1 MLYSNIISTPAPPL
15 QLSDNIEYAQ
25 LILDELK
32 VNQWPVVEESA
43 FKGLLSEE
51 LVLDS
56 VGTTLIRDVV
66 AELLPYKVTTS
77 DHYLEAARLMTDRK
91 LDVIG
96 VTTPEGE
103 YLGVIHMRDMLTQLT
118 NLTGTNIPG
127 GLIVLEAD
135 PVHFSAGE
143 INRLVETNDAQIRQL
158 NTQIDESTG
167 RFLVTMRINRMEVSD
182 IIATLQRY
190 DYKVTY
196 FVGDEQYENELR
208 RNFHHLLHFIE
219 M

>member
-1 MLYSNIISTPAPPL
+1 MLYSNIISTPAPPF
-15 QLSDNIEYAQ
+15 QLSDNIEFAQ
-25 LILDELK
+25 HLFDDLK
-32 VNQWPVVEESA
+32 VNQWPVVEEA
-43 FKGLLSEE
+43 VFKGLLAEE
-51 LVLDS
+51 SVLDS
-56 VGTTLIRDVV
+56 PGSSMIRDIVV
-66 AELLPYKVTTS
+66 ELQPYKVTTN
-77 DHYLEAARLMTDRK
+77 DHYLEAVRLMTDRK
-91 LDVIG
+91 LDVIC

-103 YLGVIHMRDMLTQLT
+103 YLGIIHMRDMLAQMA

-167 RFLVTMRINRMEVSD
+167 RFLVTIRINRQEVSD

-190 DYKVTY
+190 DYQVTY
-196 FVGDEQYENELR
+196 FAGEEQYENELK
-208 RNFHHLLHFIE
+208 RNFDHLLHFIE